1 MARQNVPD
9 QRELFETGAPVSPA
23 PPTPAAPAGLLPS
36 LRDRKPLAG
45 RPLPRE
51 RTALSIW
58 FWEIDR
64 VLLALIVVLIAIGL
78 VAVAAASPVA
88 AIDRSTSDVAV
99 NPLHYFYRQV
109 MWVGAG
115 LPVMLFVSMLPRQ
128 DARRL
133 AMALAGVFAVMLMLV
148 PVIGTQVNGAY
159 RWIGSG
165 AFRFQPS
172 EFLKPVFVVTLAWML
187 SMRTRDKTLPVI
199 PLSGLMTGLVAALLM
214 KQPDFGQTVIFC
226 AVWGVLLMLSGISWK
241 AIGGLIGAGMA
252 LLVGVYFFYANG
264 RDRINQFLGL
274 SSDSIGGPTQV
285 DLAHATITN
294 GGLTGV
300 GPGGGQAKFHL
311 PEAHTDY
318 IFSVIG
324 EEFGLLACIAIAL
337 VYVAIVVRV
346 LLRLLDEDDP
356 FIILASAGL
365 VSLMA
370 IQAIINIGVNVQLFP
385 SKGMTLP
392 FISYGGSSMIALSLG
407 VGLLLAF
414 TRRNPYMAR
423 SPYVAKWSGR

>member
-1 MARQNVPD
+1 MRWGKDSAKPG
-9 QRELFETGAPVSPA
+9 GAQMGAGRALIPA
-23 PPTPAAPAGLLPS
+23 
-36 LRDRKPLAG
+36 LRDHPALTS

-64 VLLALIVVLIAIGL
+64 VLLALIVVLVTIGL

-99 NPLHYFYRQV
+99 NPLHYFYRQI

-115 LPVMLFVSMLPRQ
+115 LPVMLVVSMLPRQ
-128 DARRL
+128 EARRL
-133 AMALAGVFAVMLMLV
+133 AMVLAGIFFLLLMLV
-148 PVIGTQVNGAY
+148 PVLGTEVNGAY

-165 AFRFQPS
+165 SFRFQPS
-172 EFLKPVFVVTLAWML
+172 EFLKPAYVVTIAWLL
-187 SMRTRDKTLPVI
+187 SLRARDRTLPVI
-199 PLSGLMTGLVAALLM
+199 PLSGLTTLLVSVLLM
-214 KQPDFGQTVIFC
+214 KQPDFGQTFIFC
-226 AVWGVLLMLSGISWK
+226 AVWGVMLMLSGISLR
-241 AIGGLIGAGMA
+241 AMGGLGGMGIA
-252 LLVGVYFFYANG
+252 LIVGVYFFYSNG

-274 SSDSIGGPTQV
+274 SVDPAAGPTQV
-285 DLAHATITN
+285 DLAHNTITA
-294 GGLTGV
+294 GGLIGV

-318 IFSVIG
+318 IFSVVG

-337 VYVAIVVRV
+337 VYLAIVVRV

-356 FIILASAGL
+356 FIVLASAGL
-365 VSLMA
+365 AAQMA
-370 IQAIINIGVNVQLFP
+370 IQAIINMGVNTQLFP

-423 SPYVAKWSGR
+423 VPYAARASHAAQWSGR